1 MSELLKKLNQTGTT
15 KISRCGVSL
24 LKASLDPAEWDQV
37 AVIIGEMRNDRLRAM
52 AQGHTAVWLSD
63 VLKEH
68 GHSVSCHTVQRHIR
82 KACSCE

>member
-1 MSELLKKLNQTGTT
+1 MSELLNRLIQTEKK
-15 KISRCGVSL
+15 KISRCGVAL
-24 LKASLDPAEWDQV
+24 LKASLDSAEWDQV
-37 AVIIGEMRNDRLRAM
+37 AVIIEEMRNDRLRAM